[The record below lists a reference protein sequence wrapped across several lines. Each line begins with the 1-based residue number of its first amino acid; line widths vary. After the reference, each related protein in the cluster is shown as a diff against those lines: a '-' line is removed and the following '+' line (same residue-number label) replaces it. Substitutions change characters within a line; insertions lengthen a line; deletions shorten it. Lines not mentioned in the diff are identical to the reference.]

1 MSCCPCR
8 KNSRKK
14 ITTDKEWSCTCDCH
28 KTPYHVEQLALIS
41 DDDAE
46 TLALAAMLGSGGTY
60 QSIATCVKTYCDT
73 RGIPFAVQR
82 HEVFN
87 AVMAKIQGYYK
98 HDYSK
103 MANVWMKASG
113 LV

>member
-1 MSCCPCR
+1 M
-8 KNSRKK
+8 NS
-14 ITTDKEWSCTCDCH
+14 
-28 KTPYHVEQLALIS
+28 PVLIS

-46 TLALAAMLGSGGTY
+46 TLALAAMLGSGGAY
-60 QSIATCVKTYCDT
+60 QSIATCVKIYCDA
-73 RGIPFAVQR
+73 RGIPTFADPHHFQR

-87 AVMAKIQGYYK
+87 AVMAKIKGYYK